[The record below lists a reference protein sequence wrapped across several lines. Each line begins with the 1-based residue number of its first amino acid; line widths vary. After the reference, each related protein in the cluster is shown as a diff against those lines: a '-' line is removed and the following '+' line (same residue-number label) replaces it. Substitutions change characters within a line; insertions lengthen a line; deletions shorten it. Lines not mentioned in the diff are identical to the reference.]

1 MITKI
6 DIPKFGLY
14 DNYVWNAEI
23 GNSETF
29 RRLNIIYGRNYSGK
43 TTLSRIFKCLEDSA
57 IHKNY
62 LTCGFTIKFSD
73 GSTSSNLQLSNNF
86 KVRVYNS
93 DFVKANLSWLY
104 NDDGTINPFTILG
117 AKNVEIDK
125 QIKDIDL
132 TLGNIDDKVG
142 MLFDC
147 DEKEKEF
154 NNEKGAHK
162 SIYDTLEDKLRKK
175 ANDKIKVDTN
185 LFIPTS
191 SKKTYSISDI
201 KSDILRIEQD
211 ISKYLL
217 ASEAVDEKKRFLKEV
232 SMSNIDS
239 ITESKPNFSTY
250 YKQAKD
256 LLLKKIKPNKPI
268 NDLLSDSLLQE
279 WVRQGIDKHK
289 GKRTECGFC
298 GNPLNKDLWDKLD
311 AHFSKESE
319 DLRSEIETQIENL
332 VKAQENLS
340 GFIKLNK
347 DLFYPSL
354 RSKFD
359 ETSKTW
365 NTLIKSYGDN
375 LNQIIEELKNREK
388 NIFIEKRISGIS
400 DISEEILECLKHFNA
415 LITEHNK
422 KTETLSI
429 DQQKARL
436 SLREAD
442 IGEFITD
449 IEYKS
454 EILKIQ
460 NAETK
465 YRKTEKE
472 LIGIR
477 GEIKK
482 LSEEKRTL
490 EAQAKDESKGAEL
503 VNQHL
508 THFFG
513 HNELKLVAEGETPNM
528 KFKIQRDGDDASN
541 LSEGESSLISF
552 CYFVARM
559 EDELKDS
566 DSNKLLIYID
576 DPISSLDSNHIF
588 FMFSLIESII
598 AKPKKYGQL
607 FISTHNLDFLKY
619 LKKLTI
625 PKYKPQPNS
634 GDKADIKH
642 FIVDRKSKG
651 NTSLKLAPDY
661 LKNYITEFNYL
672 FRQIFKCSISDSS
685 TISHE
690 YQYNFGNNMRKF
702 LEAYLFYKYPS
713 HKLSNDE
720 RIRKFLNNDNISI
733 NLVNRVINEYSHIGE
748 HFERGMEPVDID
760 EISKISAIII
770 SKIKESDPDQYAA
783 LVDSIDEEAIA
794 PAH

>member
-6 DIPKFGLY
+6 DISKFGLY
-14 DNYVWNAEI
+14 DNYIWNTEI

-62 LTCGFTIKFSD
+62 LTCGFTINFSD
-73 GSTSSNLQLSNNF
+73 GSTSSNLQLLNNF
-86 KVRVYNS
+86 KIRVYNS
-93 DFVKANLSWLY
+93 DFVKTNLSWLY

-117 AKNVEIDK
+117 AKNVELDK
-125 QIKDIDL
+125 QVKDIDL
-132 TLGNIDDKVG
+132 ALGNIIDRVG
-142 MLFDC
+142 MLFDY
-147 DEKEKEF
+147 DEKEKVF
-154 NNEKGAHK
+154 NNEKDAHK
-162 SIYDTLEDKLRKK
+162 SIHDALEYKLRKK

-191 SKKTYSISDI
+191 SKKTYTISDI
-201 KSDILRIEQD
+201 KGDILRIEQN
-211 ISKYLL
+211 ISKHLL
-217 ASEAVDEKKRFLKEV
+217 ASEAGAEKKRFLKEV
-232 SMSNIDS
+232 PMPNI
-239 ITESKPNFSTY
+239 ILLTGSKPNFAIY

-256 LLLKKIKPNKPI
+256 ILLKKIKPNEPI
-268 NDLLSDSLLQE
+268 NDLLNDSLLQE

-289 GKRTECGFC
+289 GKRTKCGFC
-298 GNPLNKDLWDKLD
+298 GNPLSKDLWDKLSS
-311 AHFSKESE
+311 HFSKESE

-332 VKAQENLS
+332 LKAQENLS
-340 GFIKLNK
+340 GFIKLSK

-354 RSKFD
+354 RFKFD
-359 ETSKTW
+359 ESFETW
-365 NTLIKSYGDN
+365 NALIKAYGNN
-375 LNQIIEELKNREK
+375 LNEIIKELKNREK
-388 NIFIEKRISGIS
+388 NIFIEKTLSDIP
-400 DISEEILECLKHFNA
+400 DISELILECLKHFNT

-422 KTETLSI
+422 KTETLSD
-429 DQQKARL
+429 DQQKERL
-436 SLREAD
+436 ILREAD
-442 IGEFITD
+442 VAEFMID
-449 IEYKS
+449 IDYKS
-454 EILKIQ
+454 EIVNILA
-460 NAETK
+460 AEIK
-465 YRKTEKE
+465 YKKTEAE
-472 LIGIR
+472 LFGVGTEIG
-477 GEIKK
+477 K

-490 EAQAKDESKGAEL
+490 EAQAMDESKGAEL

-513 HNELKLVAEGETPNM
+513 HNELKLIAEGETPNM

-559 EDELKDS
+559 EDELKGNDS
-566 DSNKLLIYID
+566 KKLLIYID

-598 AKPKKYGQL
+598 ALPKKYGQL

-619 LKKLTI
+619 LKRLTT
-625 PKYKPQPNS
+625 PKYKPQPN
-634 GDKADIKH
+634 GKDKADMKH
-642 FIVDRKSKG
+642 FIIDRKSKG
-651 NTSLKLAPDY
+651 KTSLKLAPDY

-672 FRQIFKCSISDSS
+672 FRQIFICSTSDNS

-713 HKLSNDE
+713 HKLTNDQK
-720 RIRKFLNNDNISI
+720 IQKFLNNDTVSI

-748 HFERGMEPVDID
+748 QFDRGMQPVDVD
-760 EISKISAIII
+760 EISKISSVII
-770 SKIKESDPDQYAA
+770 SKIKERDPDQYSA
-783 LVDSIDEEAIA
+783 LVESIDEEANA
-794 PAH
+794 

>member
-14 DNYVWNAEI
+14 DNYVWNTEV

-29 RRLNIIYGRNYSGK
+29 RKLNIIYGRNYSGK
-43 TTLSRIFKCLEDSA
+43 TTLSRIIKCLEDSA

-62 LTCGFTIKFSD
+62 PDSRFTINFSD
-73 GSTSSNLQLSNNF
+73 GSTSSNLQLSSNF
-86 KVRVYNS
+86 KIRVYNT
-93 DFVKANLSWLY
+93 DFVKTNLSWLY

-117 AKNVEIDK
+117 AKNVELDK
-125 QIKDIDL
+125 KIKDIEAI
-132 TLGNIDDKVG
+132 LGGIEEKVG
-142 MLFDC
+142 KLFDY
-147 DEKEKEF
+147 DEKKKTF
-154 NNEKGAHK
+154 DTEKGFHK
-162 SIYDTLEDKLRKK
+162 SIFDALEDKLRKK
-175 ANDKIKVDTN
+175 ANDKIKVDRN
-185 LFIPTS
+185 LFLPTQ
-191 SKKTYSISDI
+191 SKKTYTISDI
-201 KSDILRIEQD
+201 KSDISKIERD
-211 ISKYLL
+211 ISAHFLTP
-217 ASEAVDEKKRFLKEV
+217 EIIDEKKRLLKEV
-232 SMSNIDS
+232 SMSNIDV
-239 ITESKPNFSTY
+239 ITEAQPNFSTY

-256 LLLKKIKPNKPI
+256 VLLKKIKPNKPI
-268 NDLLSDSLLQE
+268 SDLLNDSLLQE

-298 GNPLNKDLWDKLD
+298 GNPLSKDLWDKLD

-319 DLRSEIETQIENL
+319 DLRSEIETQIVNL
-332 VKAQENLS
+332 TSAQESLS

-354 RSKFD
+354 KSKFD
-359 ETSKTW
+359 DILKEW
-365 NTLIKSYGDN
+365 NSTIKSYSKN
-375 LNQIIEELKNREK
+375 LNQITEELRKREK
-388 NIFIEKRISGIS
+388 SIFLERQMPVIP
-400 DISEEILECLKHFNA
+400 DISENVLQCLKAFNS
-415 LITEHNK
+415 LITEHNN
-422 KTETLSI
+422 KTETLSS

-442 IGEFITD
+442 IAQFMTD
-449 IEYKS
+449 IDY
-454 EILKIQ
+454 
-460 NAETK
+460 NAEIIKIKAANEK
-465 YRKTEKE
+465 YKKTEE
-472 LIGIR
+472 ELTLIGQ
-477 GEIKK
+477 EINT

-490 EAQAKDESKGAEL
+490 EAQTKDESKGAEL

-513 HNELKLVAEGETPNM
+513 HNELKLIAEGETPNM
-528 KFKIQRDGDDASN
+528 KFKIQRDGNDASN

-552 CYFVARM
+552 CYFVAKI
-559 EDELKDS
+559 EDELKDN

-625 PKYKPQPNS
+625 PKYKPQANS
-634 GDKADIKH
+634 KDKADIKH

-651 NTSLKLAPDY
+651 NTSLKVAPDY

-672 FRQIFKCSISDSS
+672 FKQIYKCSTSDSA

-713 HKLSNDE
+713 HKLSSDE
-720 RIRKFLNNDNISI
+720 RIRKFLNDDNVSI
-733 NLVNRVINEYSHIGE
+733 NLINRVINEYSHIGE
-748 HFERGMEPVDID
+748 QFERGMEPVDID
-760 EISKISAIII
+760 EIKKISDIII
-770 SKIKESDPDQYAA
+770 SKIKTSDPDQYAA
-783 LVDSIDEEAIA
+783 LMDSIGEQVAV
-794 PAH
+794 